1 MNRPVRTRT
10 DPDEVRILEVAEE
23 RFRRIGY
30 KTSVADIASEL
41 ANALRFFQAALLA
54 LLLYRG

>member
-10 DPDEVRILEVAEE
+10 DPDEVRILEVAEC
-23 RFRRIGY
+23 FRLIGY

-41 ANALRFFQAALLA
+41 AKALRFFQAALLA